1 MNKQGFLGI
10 DVSKGYADLV
20 LIDNTKSVVEQS
32 FRLDDTAKGHKRL
45 GEQIDKWLASGL
57 ETILCGVE
65 STGGY
70 ENNWYNYLQG
80 LGSGKAVKVTR
91 LNPRGVKAISDA
103 ALTRTITDQVSAAS
117 IASYLVCFPEK
128 VRYSGDCKDANS
140 CFGDARGHYNFI
152 VMLQKQKVQ
161 ISNQLEKILYGHFN
175 EMLIYCRHGVPLW
188 LLRMLKRYPSAGAVK
203 KAGVKGLE
211 KIKGINGG
219 KALSILK
226 KAAASSREPGST
238 ITYTLASMAGEIL
251 YKEEQIERHK
261 FKLSKAFADNEDVK
275 LLESIPGIA
284 IDSAVGLMIEIENID
299 RFATCKKLCA
309 YFGVHPTFKQS
320 GDGTWG
326 SHMSKKGRST
336 VRKILY
342 MSALTAIRWNPSLKQ
357 LYARKRS
364 TGFNHYQAMGVI
376 MHKLLRMI
384 FGMLKNQSTYS
395 IEIDN
400 QNQEKALQKQQKK
413 QADQKEQRKENKR
426 KLFRYQDPSLDAPVS
441 RQKAQNIKKQ
451 MTSQT

>member
-10 DVSKGYADLV
+10 DVSKGYADFILM
-20 LIDNTKSVVEQS
+20 DETKSIIEQS
-32 FRLDDTAKGHKRL
+32 FRLNDTGKDHKQL
-45 GEQIDKWLASGL
+45 GELIDKWLASGL
-57 ETILCGVE
+57 ETIFCGVE

-91 LNPRGVKAISDA
+91 LNARGVKGISDA
-103 ALTRTITDQVSAAS
+103 ALTRTITDQVSAVS
-117 IASYLVCFPEK
+117 IAYYLVCFAQK
-128 VRYSGDCKDANS
+128 VRYSGDCKDAS
-140 CFGDARGHYNFI
+140 SSFRDARSHYNFI
-152 VMLQKQKVQ
+152 RMLQKQKVQ
-161 ISNQLEKILYGHFN
+161 VSNQLEKILYEHFN

-188 LLRMLKRYPSAGAVK
+188 LLNMLKRYPSASAVK
-203 KAGVKGLE
+203 KAGIKGLE
-211 KIKGINGG
+211 KIKGISPG

-226 KAAASSREPGST
+226 KAAASSREPGGT
-238 ITYTLASMAGEIL
+238 ITYTLSSMAEEIL

-261 FKLSKAFADNEDVK
+261 FKLSRGFTDNEDVK
-275 LLESIPGIA
+275 LLQSMPGIA
-284 IDSAVGLMIEIENID
+284 IDSAVGLIIEIEHID
-299 RFATCKKLCA
+299 RFTTCKKLCA
-309 YFGVHPTFKQS
+309 YFGVHPTFRQS

-326 SHMSKKGRST
+326 SHMSKKGRSA

-364 TGFNHYQAMGVI
+364 NGFNHYQAMGVI

-384 FGMLKNQSTYS
+384 FGMLKNKSTYN
-395 IEIDN
+395 IAVDN
-400 QNQEKALQKQQKK
+400 ANQQKAQQKQQET
-413 QADQKEQRKENKR
+413 QDDQKKQRKENK
-426 KLFRYQDPSLDAPVS
+426 KNLFRYQDPTLEAPIS
-441 RQKAQNIKKQ
+441 RQAAEKIKKQ